1 MKRTLFRYLPG
12 LFLIVLT
19 IALVVVAG
27 QRNISFSDIKLFVD
41 GEEVEVHTD
50 ADTVKDVLHDN
61 QIILDAHDRVNYDLD
76 QKIIDGMNIEVSRAV
91 NVTVIEGDRQSLV
104 KTHDKTVA
112 DVLAK
117 LNTVVSEKDL
127 VEPAR
132 DAAIVDDMVITIKKM
147 EVREKMIDRDLA
159 YQSVTVEDDQLTY
172 GSIAKVRP
180 GKNGTIQTLIRESLI
195 DGEVVSTEIVDQ
207 KIAQQPISEVIAHG
221 TYVEPVIVSRGEEEA
236 PVEAAPTAPQPVAV
250 TPAPAEPAP
259 APSPAPAEPAPSEPA
274 VEEEQGTVMYMTATA
289 YNDIGTTFS
298 GVPSGPGKVAVDPNV
313 IPLGTRLLIESVDEW
328 PSYGEAIAA
337 DTGSAV
343 IGNIIDLF
351 YYDYQTCINFGRR
364 TVKVTI
370 LP

>member
-12 LFLIVLT
+12 LLLIVLT
-19 IALVVVAG
+19 IALVAVAG
-27 QRNISFSDIKLFVD
+27 QRNIAFSDIKLFVD
-41 GEEVEVHTD
+41 GEEVAVHTD
-50 ADTVKDVLHDN
+50 ADTVKDVLHNN

-91 NVTVIEGDRQSLV
+91 NVTVIEGERQSLV

-117 LNTVVSEKDL
+117 LNTVVSDQDL
-127 VEPAR
+127 VEPSR
-132 DAAIVDDMVITIKKM
+132 DTAVVDGLVITIKKM
-147 EVREKMIDRDLA
+147 EVREKTIDRDLA
-159 YQSVTVEDDQLTY
+159 YQSVTVEDDQLAY
-172 GSIAKVRP
+172 GTVEMVRV
-180 GKNGTIQTLIRESLI
+180 GETGLITTVIRENVI
-195 DGEVVSTEIVDQ
+195 DGRVVSTEIVDQ
-207 KIAQQPISEVIAHG
+207 QIAQPVSEIIAHG
-221 TYVEPVIVSRGEEEA
+221 TYVEPVVVSRSEEA
-236 PVEAAPTAPQPVAV
+236 PVEPAYVADVSQPVAAE
-250 TPAPAEPAP
+250 PAPAEPV
-259 APSPAPAEPAPSEPA
+259 AEA
-274 VEEEQGTVMYMTATA
+274 QGTVMYMTATA
-289 YNDIGTTFS
+289 YNDIGITFS